1 MHQHLTPSF
10 LSRLY
15 PRRFLDP
22 MQVSTL
28 AVLAF
33 AASCSGATPL
43 PLPLPTPAQLAY
55 QRAELVATVG
65 FQMDTYAY
73 DDGDPGCNPTNWNHG
88 VTTSSPA
95 ALAPTHLNT
104 TQWAAVLSSF
114 GAKYAWMD
122 AKHGCGFLLWP
133 TKTTLPDGSP
143 YGYDVGAEG
152 SRLKGRDVVKE
163 FRDSMRGVGIGP
175 GYCKVAAPSTHPDPR
190 DHSRVPTPACPSS
203 VAQCFVPHTPEVIG
217 PRVASQSCL
226 SRAWSQGRL
235 LCLVPELLPMLGPRS
250 LPVLGPKRVHS
261 LAPTL
266 SLIPPLFFLTRP
278 SAPLPPL
285 HSFVGLRPPPHVAR
299 RLLPE
304 GQLLPERARCRARW
318 GQHNATPGHGGL
330 QPE

>member
-1 MHQHLTPSF
+1 MRVSALPPPGCS
-10 LSRLY
+10 L
-15 PRRFLDP
+15 RRSLVP
-22 MQVSTL
+22 MNAAAASTL
-28 AVLAF
+28 VVLAF

-175 GYCKVAAPSTHPDPR
+175 GYCKVVPSTHPGPR
-190 DHSRVPTPACPSS
+190 AHSRVPTFRHAMLCPT
-203 VAQCFVPHTPEVIG
+203 HTG
-217 PRVASQSCL
+217 SAWSQSCL
-226 SRAWSQGRL
+226 AELPCRAASRAW
-235 LCLVPELLPMLGPRS
+235 P
-250 LPVLGPKRVHS
+250 
-261 LAPTL
+261 
-266 SLIPPLFFLTRP
+266 
-278 SAPLPPL
+278 
-285 HSFVGLRPPPHVAR
+285 
-299 RLLPE
+299 
-304 GQLLPERARCRARW
+304 
-318 GQHNATPGHGGL
+318 
-330 QPE
+330 